1 MGKLPN
7 TLKSSQHL
15 TPKQKK
21 FAEVMV
27 AKWGQITK
35 AEAAREAGYTP
46 KRENGA
52 SELGSKLTNPNKN
65 PHVVRYI
72 EKLRAA
78 ETFKWEKDKLRSYK
92 QFDRMRE
99 GAIEKNQFNAA
110 ITIDP
115 SRSVLLKSIRVPL
128 SVFQG
133 SRSTNLPFSF
143 SVPLSLIGR
152 PWTSSC
158 SLPRQRDPRSSFSF
172 SLVMAVIV
180 HK

>member
-35 AEAAREAGYTP
+35 AEAVREAGYEP
-46 KRENGA
+46 KRDNGA

-99 GAIEKNQFNAA
+99 GNRPLLQDAIKIYTGSVVRVSGISDNEPPTLVLGPDKFEWSLLDQLLFPA
-110 ITIDP
+110 
-115 SRSVLLKSIRVPL
+115 SR
-128 SVFQG
+128 
-133 SRSTNLPFSF
+133 
-143 SVPLSLIGR
+143 
-152 PWTSSC
+152 
-158 SLPRQRDPRSSFSF
+158 
-172 SLVMAVIV
+172 
-180 HK
+180 

>member
-7 TLKSSQHL
+7 TLKSAYHL

-35 AEAAREAGYTP
+35 AEAVREAGYEP
-46 KRENGA
+46 KRDNGA

-92 QFDRMRE
+92 QFDRLRE
-99 GAIEKNQFNAA
+99 GAIEKKP
-110 ITIDP
+110 I
-115 SRSVLLKSIRVPL
+115 
-128 SVFQG
+128 
-133 SRSTNLPFSF
+133 
-143 SVPLSLIGR
+143 
-152 PWTSSC
+152 
-158 SLPRQRDPRSSFSF
+158 
-172 SLVMAVIV
+172 
-180 HK
+180 

>member
-35 AEAAREAGYTP
+35 AEAVREAGYEP
-46 KRENGA
+46 KRDNGA

-110 ITIDP
+110 INAENNRPLLQDAIKIYTGSVVRVSGISDNEP
-115 SRSVLLKSIRVPL
+115 PTLVLGPDKFEWSLLDQLLFPASR
-128 SVFQG
+128 
-133 SRSTNLPFSF
+133 
-143 SVPLSLIGR
+143 
-152 PWTSSC
+152 
-158 SLPRQRDPRSSFSF
+158 
-172 SLVMAVIV
+172 
-180 HK
+180 